1 MQCTDESY
9 STEYFQLPASNH
21 CYCWKFLLQPL
32 CSSLPIQLARQS
44 TMSENTLTQR
54 WKSLSLLEF
63 CSLVNED
70 WFRSQYAAGPRNK
83 QKILISHV
91 GFKCSIVGYHS
102 LYMVVSPY
110 NYNNHRQNKFFY
122 WQHYSADV
130 LANNKVR
137 YLTHTRKEHTRKEHA
152 HAHAYYI
159 KKMWKWF
166 EYWL

>member
-44 TMSENTLTQR
+44 TMSENTLIQR

-122 WQHYSADV
+122 WQQTRRKQTFNNILIEITSASARAAASTRV
-130 LANNKVR
+130 WSYCV
-137 YLTHTRKEHTRKEHA
+137 YLTSK
-152 HAHAYYI
+152 
-159 KKMWKWF
+159 
-166 EYWL
+166 LL